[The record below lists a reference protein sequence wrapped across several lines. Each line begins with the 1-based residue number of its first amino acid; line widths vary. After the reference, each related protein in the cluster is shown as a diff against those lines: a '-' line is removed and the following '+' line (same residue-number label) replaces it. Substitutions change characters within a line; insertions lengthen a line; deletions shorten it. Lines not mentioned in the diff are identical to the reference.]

1 MSISVCKEYSLYNE
15 DTDEYFH
22 EGDCIEK
29 VVYYKDGN
37 ECSIC
42 NVSISNI
49 TQDKVTFYNCKIL
62 MKQTLILPILLIVI
76 KGGYL

>member
-49 TQDKVTFYNCKIL
+49 TQDKVTFYNCKNIDE
-62 MKQTLILPILLIVI
+62 TDINITDII
-76 KGGYL
+76 DCY